1 MKAFLDFTHVAL
13 DLTKYYANDFSDR
26 DFYTV
31 FDCEAV
37 LADSGKKVELRTGT
51 KLKII
56 SIGNELKFYHDF
68 DRNEYEDKINVIIY
82 YDYLC
87 EFTLDGKKYK
97 GNVPGIYVSTDVKE
111 LIVGDGAKYF
121 TEYELSLWLLHQ
133 LLCFIEILWPV
144 TVLKKLIME
153 LKQMARLY
161 VLWRIS

>member
-1 MKAFLDFTHVAL
+1 MKKVFLFFLPLLFLQIVFLPEAADILMKAFLDFTHVAL

-56 SIGNELKFYHDF
+56 SIGNELKFCHDF
-68 DRNEYEDKINVIIY
+68 DRNEYEDIINGIIY

-121 TEYELSLWLLHQ
+121 TEYELSL
-133 LLCFIEILWPV
+133 
-144 TVLKKLIME
+144 
-153 LKQMARLY
+153 
-161 VLWRIS
+161 